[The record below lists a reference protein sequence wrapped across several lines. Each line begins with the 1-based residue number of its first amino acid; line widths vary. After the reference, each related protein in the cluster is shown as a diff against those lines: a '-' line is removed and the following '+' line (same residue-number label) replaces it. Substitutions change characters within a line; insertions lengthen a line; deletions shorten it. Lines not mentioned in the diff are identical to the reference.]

1 MKKAASHL
9 PSREYERRSCA
20 DIRFFST
27 YHACPP
33 LENLDFSILSEV
45 TLSNLSFYD
54 AWDLENAANSQL
66 VAPRGRSCWFV
77 RNSDYAAYDTL
88 ACVGNLKKA
97 MKAGD
102 MMSEEDILKLQQN
115 SQQNGMDGVA
125 RPSRRWLKLR
135 RQQRK

>member
-1 MKKAASHL
+1 
-9 PSREYERRSCA
+9 
-20 DIRFFST
+20 
-27 YHACPP
+27 
-33 LENLDFSILSEV
+33 
-45 TLSNLSFYD
+45 
-54 AWDLENAANSQL
+54 
-66 VAPRGRSCWFV
+66 
-77 RNSDYAAYDTL
+77 
-88 ACVGNLKKA
+88 